1 MVLSELVP
9 TGIRTIALTLVECVI
24 MCYREI
30 KIQKTNTDTSQC
42 DLGGG
47 GNNFI
52 RCASISIL
60 QWKISSLLEKYQTF
74 CPLLPLAVHQ
84 LVAWA
89 IKRQLYTLSIHK
101 WCILAPLCSNIMYHC
116 EFWSKSGTTLSLE
129 VTRCCACFVWH
140 KTVKETTF
148 QFGIVS
154 FIVDILVKIIT

>member
-42 DLGGG
+42 D
-47 GNNFI
+47 FI

-60 QWKISSLLEKYQTF
+60 QWKISSLLEKL
-74 CPLLPLAVHQ
+74 PLLPLAVHQ

-89 IKRQLYTLSIHK
+89 IKRQLYALSIHK
-101 WCILAPLCSNIMYHC
+101 WCILAPLSSNIMYHC
-116 EFWSKSGTTLSLE
+116 EFWSKSGTKLSLE

-148 QFGIVS
+148 QFGMIS